1 MKCRECVQLGCREV
15 APTEK
20 THLPSG
26 VVVCAHLDQ
35 GGGEAGVGDPAGEEQ
50 RLPLLHVEHVQ
61 AQAFLLHERLL
72 HVCNPEATA
81 KKKIHTW
88 FLRRGR
94 LIFVIQGRPVLLSG
108 GVPAT
113 P

>member
-15 APTEK
+15 EPTEK

-61 AQAFLLHERLL
+61 VQAFLLHERLL

-81 KKKIHTW
+81 KKKIHT
-88 FLRRGR
+88 
-94 LIFVIQGRPVLLSG
+94 SG
-108 GVPAT
+108 FSGKEG
-113 P
+113 